1 MFYSVGTFR
10 TLSLRGSMSNNPE
23 RMALRIRGG
32 EVECTGVLQQRADS
46 LEAQNIIAKENLK
59 PQVKEFSVFLCMRR
73 HKSLDSL
80 KSFLEYKRQLSWG
93 SVQSLSHIRL
103 FETP

>member
-10 TLSLRGSMSNNPE
+10 TLSLRGSMSNNTE

-32 EVECTGVLQQRADS
+32 EVECTGVLQQRAGS